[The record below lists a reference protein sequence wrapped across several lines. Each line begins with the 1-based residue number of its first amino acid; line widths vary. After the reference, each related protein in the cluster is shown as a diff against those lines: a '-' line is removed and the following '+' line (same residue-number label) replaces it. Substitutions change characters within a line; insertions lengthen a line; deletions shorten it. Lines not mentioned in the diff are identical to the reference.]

1 MKAWALTTTKKQ
13 TGFTIVE
20 LLIVVVVIA
29 ILAAITIV
37 AYTGIQNRSKES
49 ALATSATQVG
59 KKLEVFKIDNSD
71 TYPTT
76 ANFNT
81 ATGVS
86 DTATTTYTYLTTA
99 DNRGYCASAHDSA
112 NPAISFAVTPT
123 MPATKSEICATNLVT
138 NPSFET
144 NTTGLVWNTGGLGG
158 GATGSGSNAPTGG
171 YVDSRTA
178 RYTLAT
184 GGTVTSLG
192 PYTLVTGLNGTTS
205 YQLSAWVRS
214 SKPLPY
220 IIRAELRNSSSTSIG
235 NLTSSTVTLA
245 PDTWTRVSMTVPPT
259 ANLDRIT
266 FCVYSTGT
274 IAVVAGDYTEVDGMM
289 LTSAPTQTWYDQSGT
304 GNWYWSGTPH
314 ASTSFGPAQVQ

>member
-1 MKAWALTTTKKQ
+1 MKAWALTYTKKQ

-49 ALATSATQVG
+49 ALATSTTQVG
-59 KKLEVFKIDNSD
+59 KKLEVFKIDNGD
-71 TYPTT
+71 TYPSVATFS
-76 ANFNT
+76 A

-86 DTATTTYTYLTTA
+86 NTAATTYTYLTTA
-99 DNRGYCASAHDSA
+99 DNRGYCASAHDSG

-144 NTTGLVWNTGGLGG
+144 NTSGLVWNTGGLGG
-158 GATGSGSNAPTGG
+158 GATGSGSNALTGG

-184 GGTVTSLG
+184 AGTVTSLG

-235 NLTSSTVTLA
+235 NLTSSAVTLA

-274 IAVVAGDYTEVDGMM
+274 VAVVAGDYTEVDGMM
-289 LTSAPTQTWYDQSGT
+289 LTSAPAQTSYDQSGT
-304 GNWYWSGTPH
+304 SNWYWSGTPH